1 MDFFFSELKLVMQME
16 RKRTH
21 NPPEYMA
28 GRGETIDL
36 FILLIRACISCPVKE
51 DKHIMVIER
60 ARNHYNYTQK
70 WPGKWNHSLYS
81 KIKSTTTPVDS
92 NHI

>member
-1 MDFFFSELKLVMQME
+1 MSRHYITENNVDGFFFSELKLVMQME

-51 DKHIMVIER
+51 D
-60 ARNHYNYTQK
+60 RNT
-70 WPGKWNHSLYS
+70 
-81 KIKSTTTPVDS
+81 
-92 NHI
+92 